1 MTTTQKTYLVR
12 GEETEKPYQ
21 KIKFRCVTEKDM
33 DTILKK
39 LKLKRTKIK
48 IHYELPLD
56 NPYNVEWRG
65 LPEFKT
71 HEDKIP
77 YLKIKFTT
85 EEDKKEFYKV
95 IGQVYTKNNYG
106 WYPSKPKYLPN
117 TAYWDSDLP
126 IEMQKN
132 KYPIFVISKG
142 RYEQRL
148 TSDYL
153 SKCKIEHYLVVE
165 HCEEKLYTEG
175 LKEHVNLMVMEEEF
189 DNLGKGSIPVR
200 NWIDRKAKE
209 LRVEKY
215 WCLDDNISSFCRFY
229 KNTRVEIRT
238 PLVFKLTEKFMDRYE
253 NLYLCGL
260 QYKSF
265 MPEISKRRWL
275 VQLNTR
281 VYSCML
287 ISTKLKDK
295 LDGVLWRGRYNEDT
309 DLSLRLLKKG
319 YPTLLL
325 DIFLCD
331 KQTTMSCEGGNTDS
345 IYKGDGLQKKLD
357 SLIEQHPDCVKEKKN
372 YFHVHHQVDYRP
384 FKKNKLILK
393 KDVVIP
399 NDYYDWGLKVFID
412 GF

>member
-1 MTTTQKTYLVR
+1 MKTYLIR
-12 GEETEKPYQ
+12 GEETKNPFQ
-21 KIKFRCVTEKDM
+21 QIKFRCVTEKDM
-33 DTILKK
+33 DFILKK
-39 LKLKRTKIK
+39 LKLKRTEIK
-48 IHYELPLD
+48 INCELSLD

-65 LPEFKT
+65 LPEFKNI
-71 HEDKIP
+71 EDKWE

-85 EEDKKEFYKV
+85 EEDKKEFYEL
-95 IGQVYTKNNYG
+95 IGLPYTKKGYE

-117 TAYWDSDLP
+117 TAYWDSDIP
-126 IEMQKN
+126 KEQQKN

-142 RYEQRL
+142 RYENRR

-153 SKCKIEHYLVVE
+153 SKCKIEHILVVE
-165 HCEEKLYTEG
+165 YCEKELYRKD
-175 LKEHVNLMVMEEEF
+175 LKEHVWLMVMEKEF
-189 DNLGKGSIPVR
+189 DNLGEGSIPVR
-200 NWIDRKAKE
+200 NWVDRRAKDMM
-209 LRVEKY
+209 VERY
-215 WCLDDNISSFCRFY
+215 WCLDDNIDGFCRFY

-238 PLVFKLTEKFMDRYE
+238 PLFFKLTEVFADRYE

-265 MPEISKRRWL
+265 LPEISKRRWV

-309 DLSLRLLKKG
+309 DISLRLLKKG
-319 YPTLLL
+319 FPTCLL

-331 KQTTMSCEGGNTDS
+331 KQTTMSCEGGNTDT
-345 IYKGDGLQKKLD
+345 IYKDDGLQKKLD
-357 SLIEQHPDCVKEKKN
+357 SLISQHPDCVKGTIKFKKI
-372 YFHVHHQVDYRP
+372 HHQVNYKP
-384 FKKNKLILK
+384 FNNNKLILK
-393 KDVVIP
+393 KDIIIP
-399 NDYYDWGLKVFID
+399 DDYYDWGLRVRID